1 MTPRSTNLN
10 GHVETQTVLST
21 QFILPTQSQDSGG
34 GPSSNTAAI
43 AGGVVGGA
51 LGLLA
56 VVMVIFFILRQHKDK
71 DEFDGNFDGNF
82 DPDRLEP
89 EYFGGETTRPG
100 AMPDIDLAGAEV
112 TPFLYHPEAAQQMAQ
127 RPSISH
133 PVMSGGS
140 GHGRSDG
147 YSWTTTDQSITSMR
161 NADFRDPSPGPSPRT
176 SGTGTLSSRGRES
189 ASSRR
194 RLYVSNDERG
204 EGVSGQG
211 SGGVVQH
218 QDGGRLQQES
228 VPEEVPPSYDSISP
242 DEHGATGRS

>member
-1 MTPRSTNLN
+1 MTPRTTDLN
-10 GHVETQTVLST
+10 GHVETQTVLSS

-34 GPSSNTAAI
+34 GSPSNTAAI

-56 VVMVIFFILRQHKDK
+56 IIMAIVFILRQHKRK
-71 DEFDGNFDGNF
+71 EEFDGNFDSDGF
-82 DPDRLEP
+82 EP
-89 EYFGGETTRPG
+89 EYFGGEAARPG
-100 AMPDIDLAGAEV
+100 EMPDIDLARAEV
-112 TPFLYHPEAAQQMAQ
+112 TPFLFHPEVTQQMAQ
-127 RPSISH
+127 RPDILP

-161 NADFRDPSPGPSPRT
+161 NADFRDPSPGTSLRT

-194 RLYVSNDERG
+194 RLYVANDERG
-204 EGVSGQG
+204 EGGSGQDG
-211 SGGVVQH
+211 GGVVQH

-242 DEHGATGRS
+242 DEHDATGRS

>member
-1 MTPRSTNLN
+1 M
-10 GHVETQTVLST
+10 LST
-21 QFILPTQSQDSGG
+21 QFIFPTQSQDSGG

-56 VVMVIFFILRQHKDK
+56 IVLVIVFILRQHKDK
-71 DEFDGNFDGNF
+71 DGFDGNF

-100 AMPDIDLAGAEV
+100 AMPEIDLAGAEV
-112 TPFLYHPEAAQQMAQ
+112 TPFLYHPEVAQQMAQ
-127 RPSISH
+127 RPAISP

-147 YSWTTTDQSITSMR
+147 YSWTTTDQSITNIR
-161 NADFRDPSPGPSPRT
+161 NTDFRDSSPGPSLGT

-194 RLYVSNDERG
+194 RLYVANDERG
-204 EGVSGQG
+204 EGGSGQG
-211 SGGVVQH
+211 GGGVVQH